1 MAISNTNANQTH
13 SYTNSGSYDVV
24 LIIIDDQGC
33 EASYMLTVFVND
45 PEIWIP
51 NVFTPNGDN
60 SNDIFSLPF
69 DAFKSFDLIITNR
82 WGNIVCEKLNH
93 TGMNLWDGNDMGGNK
108 CADGVYF
115 YRITGE
121 MYGGTIVNQHGF
133 VTLVE
138 GQ

>member
-1 MAISNTNANQTH
+1 
-13 SYTNSGSYDVV
+13 
-24 LIIIDDQGC
+24 
-33 EASYMLTVFVND
+33 MLTIFVND

-69 DAFKSFDLIITNR
+69 DAFKSFDLTITNR
-82 WGNIVCEKLNH
+82 WGNIVCEKTNQ
-93 TGMNLWDGNDMGGNK
+93 TGMNLWDGNDMSGNK
-108 CADGVYF
+108 CSDGVYF

-121 MYGGTIVNQHGF
+121 MYGGTMVNQHGF